1 MPSVSAECVWRMEDI
16 LDLSAEF
23 YDPQYPL
30 VCFDAQRYQLGSEVR
45 QALPVRPGQPVR
57 YDDE

>member
-1 MPSVSAECVWRMEDI
+1 MEDI